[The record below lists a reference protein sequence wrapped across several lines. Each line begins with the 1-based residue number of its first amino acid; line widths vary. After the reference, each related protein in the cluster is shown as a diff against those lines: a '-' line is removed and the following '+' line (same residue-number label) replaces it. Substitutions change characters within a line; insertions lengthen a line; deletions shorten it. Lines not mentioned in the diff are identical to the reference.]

1 MSRLVGSYLISKL
14 MGDLDK
20 NIFGIY
26 RDDGLMVVK
35 GGGPEA
41 DRARKNIF

>member
-1 MSRLVGSYLISKL
+1 MSEFVASYLISKL
-14 MGDLDK
+14 MDDFDK
-20 NIFGIY
+20 KIFSIY